1 MIKKGVSLLMALALC
16 LTLLPASALA
26 AEAQGQAGQE
36 QTVLTQ
42 GNDGQTQ
49 APGQDGAGEDDK
61 TSDEAPD
68 KAPASTRIPAPS
80 TATATRSVCG
90 WMAGDRPCSAMSAR
104 TRS

>member
-16 LTLLPASALA
+16 LTLLPASTLA

-49 APGQDGAGEDDK
+49 APGQDGAGEDDAEHALCEEGHHQK
-61 TSDEAPD
+61 LFP
-68 KAPASTRIPAPS
+68 
-80 TATATRSVCG
+80 RSQRG
-90 WMAGDRPCSAMSAR
+90 L
-104 TRS
+104 

>member
-16 LTLLPASALA
+16 LTLLPASTLA

-61 TSDEAPD
+61 TSDEAPE
-68 KAPASTRIPAPS
+68 KHLTKRL
-80 TATATRSVCG
+80 TRSL
-90 WMAGDRPCSAMSAR
+90 
-104 TRS
+104 TRRFRLCRR